1 MKHTLLF
8 AALMAAAAV
17 SAPAFAASF
26 TYHGVLQDA
35 GRPAQGKY
43 DIELTLYASPDGGSV
58 VGGPLT
64 MYGVEVTEG
73 SFATEADFG
82 PLAKSFKNAYVGVKV
97 RNAGGGEFVSLGTT
111 PAQVDTNSSCPG
123 SWSLDGNAG
132 NPAGT
137 YLGTADNSAVIVK
150 ADGVQAARFS
160 PGTQSASIASS
171 FNSNGFASIAVAGG
185 GNLDCLATY

>member
-1 MKHTLLF
+1 MRVPSCVCERAGSSAHSLGNRHEAHTF
-8 AALMAAAAV
+8 VRRAGGCGGGF
-17 SAPAFAASF
+17 SA
-26 TYHGVLQDA
+26 GVRGELYLPRRFA
-35 GRPAQGKY
+35 GRRQARQGKY

-64 MYGVEVTEG
+64 MYGVDVTEG

-137 YLGTADNSAVIVK
+137 TSARPTI
-150 ADGVQAARFS
+150 RR
-160 PGTQSASIASS
+160 
-171 FNSNGFASIAVAGG
+171 
-185 GNLDCLATY
+185 